1 MKGDWKAARLI
12 IIQHEGITRAA
23 ITRNWETTLHIAVAA
38 KHTRFVK
45 NLLTIMER
53 DDLAL
58 RNQSNNTALCF
69 AAASGI
75 KEIAKMMVDMNPDLP
90 LIPGNSELIPLH
102 MAALFGHRDM
112 VMYLYFHTDL
122 TSLSNVQLVD
132 LFHAIISADIFG
144 KTIFFP

>member
-1 MKGDWKAARLI
+1 MNGDWKVARPI
-12 IIQHEGITRAA
+12 IDQHEGIARAA

-45 NLLTIMER
+45 NLLTRMER

-58 RNQSNNTALCF
+58 KNQSNNTALCF

-90 LIPGNSELIPLH
+90 QVGSGP
-102 MAALFGHRDM
+102 
-112 VMYLYFHTDL
+112 
-122 TSLSNVQLVD
+122 
-132 LFHAIISADIFG
+132 
-144 KTIFFP
+144 